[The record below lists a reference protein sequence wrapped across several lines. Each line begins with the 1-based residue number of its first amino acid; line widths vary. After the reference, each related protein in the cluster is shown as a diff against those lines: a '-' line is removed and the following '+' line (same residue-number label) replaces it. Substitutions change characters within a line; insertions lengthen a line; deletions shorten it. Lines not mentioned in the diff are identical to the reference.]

1 MDNIDTSRG
10 GSDIDLSKVRHLID
24 KDKLLKF
31 ANQMLK
37 EAEYLKDELDT
48 SDYRLG
54 VWVGVDRIVKLIE
67 RQ

>member
-1 MDNIDTSRG
+1 MNNIDTSRG

-24 KDKLLKF
+24 KDKLLKY

-54 VWVGVDRIVKLIE
+54 VWVAIDRIIKLIE